1 MILGMIYNNLVSKL
15 AEKFER
21 RFSDISVHYNFDNGD
36 EFEIALCESI
46 RSVLPQKYG
55 ICRGFIVTKDNKC
68 EGDDIIIY
76 ERDRFPTFKFLEQD
90 KFDRKE
96 DIPIESVCA
105 YIEAKNTLYID
116 DDGGQSLTK
125 ALKQIESIKKLDRKV
140 INRGIIEIDNQ
151 YFRLFEPNRDDW
163 PQAANPIFTA
173 IFARNIKISKKNNTA
188 PISVK
193 ECLNTLD
200 GLSSKTSNN
209 DLHPDIMIWGRDI
222 IAFPCIRES
231 KDGKTYNV
239 FSSPFF
245 IKDKSVICLHQ
256 EPQKA
261 FGLGVILLLYA
272 LENIRLEKM
281 QWSDILA
288 SELGMELE

>member
-1 MILGMIYNNLVSKL
+1 MIYNNFVSNL
-15 AEKFER
+15 AERFER
-21 RFSDISVHYNFDNGD
+21 RFSEISAHYNFDHGD

-55 ICRGFIVTKDNKC
+55 ICRGFIVTKDNQLA
-68 EGDDIIIY
+68 GDDIIIY

-105 YIEAKNTLYID
+105 YIEAKNTIYIED
-116 DDGGQSLTK
+116 DSGQSLAK
-125 ALKQIESIKKLDRKV
+125 ALTQIESVKKLQRKV
-140 INRGIIEIDNQ
+140 INRGTIEIDNQ
-151 YFRLFEPNRDDW
+151 YCSLFASDREDW

-173 IFARNIKISKKNNTA
+173 IFARNIKISKKINT
-188 PISVK
+188 PPESIK
-193 ECLNTLD
+193 KCLQALD
-200 GLSSKTSNN
+200 SLSNKTSNN
-209 DLHPDIMIWGRDI
+209 DLYPDIMIWGRDI
-222 IAFPCIRES
+222 IGFPCIRET
-231 KDGKTYNV
+231 KNGETYNV

-256 EPQKA
+256 EPKKA

-272 LENIRLEKM
+272 LDNIRLEKM
-281 QWSDILA
+281 QWNDILA
-288 SELGMELE
+288 HELGMELE